1 MEVDG
6 AKESR
11 LERNAKFHA
20 WVKLEIS
27 KPFIDKSYINT
38 NTSAKPIFIWLNCF
52 EQK

>member
-20 WVKLEIS
+20 WVKLEIG
-27 KPFIDKSYINT
+27 KPFIDDNLLGLSLKIPDS
-38 NTSAKPIFIWLNCF
+38 SRL
-52 EQK
+52 